1 MTDYTDLSRFDRSM
15 TEAELASE
23 QRKPPAP
30 TQRRGEEDRVDEIID
45 ATRAKL
51 AELRREMKA
60 ADKEWMEA
68 AIKAVG
74 EVLARERKE
83 RGQMRDELR
92 AEFTAELERQV
103 AALKI
108 EFLQQQLDAERMK
121 KLKLVPSSSGSMIA

>member
-1 MTDYTDLSRFDRSM
+1 MSNYTDLRSFDRSM
-15 TEAELASE
+15 TEAELTSE